1 MPDSTLSQ
9 AIKEAYASAPTSSI
23 IYHTLEIY
31 HPSFTV
37 PIRVVRDTVNLT
49 ATLESTAPRDA
60 STAVLFVG
68 YQFDITPP
76 EISTSGVPQCTIE
89 IDNVSREILAQIENA
104 VNSGSQELITMCY
117 RAFLQPPAQGL
128 VKNIFGMGR
137 GGRITGGLF
146 YLYGTEVAGIA
157 TSGFFAPPPGHLEA
171 GTPENDPPLTLTV
184 SDITANV
191 FRISATAG
199 FANLANKKFPN
210 LDYTS
215 EVFPGLIAQ

>member
-9 AIKEAYASAPTSSI
+9 AIKEAYASCPVSSI

-49 ATLESTAPRDA
+49 ASLEASAPRDA
-60 STAVLFVG
+60 GQAVDFIG

-76 EISTSGVPQCTIE
+76 EISTSGVPQCTVE
-89 IDNVSREILAQIENA
+89 IDNVSREILAQIEAA
-104 VNSGSQELITMCY
+104 VASGSLDLITMTY
-117 RAFLQPPAQGL
+117 RA
-128 VKNIFGMGR
+128 
-137 GGRITGGLF
+137 
-146 YLYGTEVAGIA
+146 YLSDDL
-157 TSGFFAPPPGHLEA
+157 SG
-171 GTPENDPPLTLTV
+171 PENDPPLTLTI
-184 SDITANV
+184 SDITATV

-199 FANLANKKFPN
+199 FANLANKRFPSV
-210 LDYTS
+210 DYTA